1 MSLFGSSVFG
11 PQDPGKCCYWEDG
24 TKVGDADRTPCQPF
38 SEKKRENS
46 HYWVENMSL
55 GQPIYPGIVVN
66 RKRVCYALHIFKHVE
81 SVGLECNNELQL
93 NDYLKK
99 LINIEDNKI
108 ELNKL
113 LQGSDDVGLCLK
125 DNNNNNILLKIKD
138 IGYDYLIYH
147 LSKRTDE
154 TCSIGD
160 WEIGLDNYSGP
171 KIDNNINP
179 MQYSLF
185 KTDEMKKDDDEAIY
199 DLNNNSPS
207 LPDIS
212 PASVVDP
219 PPSPKGLQKG
229 SPKTPRGL
237 RKKISSLIK
246 RIINNK
252 SKKNALSQFP
262 QTGKIAEKQVK
273 IENDIK
279 DDESKKIHYEKKLS
293 QFDEPVSVLNPN
305 ALEYRPS
312 FTGNTPFPL
321 KGGKTKKR
329 IKKRKTKKRKTKAKK
344 TKRKH

>member
-24 TKVGDADRTPCQPF
+24 KKRGDMDLTPCQPF
-38 SEKKRENS
+38 SVKKRENS
-46 HYWVENMSL
+46 DYWVENMSL
-55 GQPIYPGIVVN
+55 GQLIYSGIDLN
-66 RKRVCYALHIFKHVE
+66 GKKIYYILHIFKHVE

-93 NDYLKK
+93 NDYLKE

-154 TCSIGD
+154 TCSMGD
-160 WEIGLDNYSGP
+160 WENGLDNYSGP

-185 KTDEMKKDDDEAIY
+185 QTGKMEDDRNKAID
-199 DLNNNSPS
+199 DLKNSPS
-207 LPDIS
+207 LPHS
-212 PASVVDP
+212 PASVTETL
-219 PPSPKGLQKG
+219 SPMSEKKKLPEG
-229 SPKTPRGL
+229 SPKTPRSL

-252 SKKNALSQFP
+252 SKKKTISQFP
-262 QTGKIAEKQVK
+262 QT
-273 IENDIK
+273 ENTREQQK
-279 DDESKKIHYEKKLS
+279 NYKL
-293 QFDEPVSVLNPN
+293 
-305 ALEYRPS
+305 
-312 FTGNTPFPL
+312 
-321 KGGKTKKR
+321 K
-329 IKKRKTKKRKTKAKK
+329 
-344 TKRKH
+344 